1 MENIFILSVLY
12 KSLHLIVVWNILQLI
27 LWICLLPPDTSL
39 STQNAIVSVITSQ
52 SLLLRGSS
60 AAIQIIRN
68 EALLLLCVQSI
79 SFLLN
84 CLFSPL
90 TLVKI
95 GKVVSCNWL
104 TD

>member
-39 STQNAIVSVITSQ
+39 SKQNAIVSVITSQ

-95 GKVVSCNWL
+95 GKVVSCNW
-104 TD
+104 